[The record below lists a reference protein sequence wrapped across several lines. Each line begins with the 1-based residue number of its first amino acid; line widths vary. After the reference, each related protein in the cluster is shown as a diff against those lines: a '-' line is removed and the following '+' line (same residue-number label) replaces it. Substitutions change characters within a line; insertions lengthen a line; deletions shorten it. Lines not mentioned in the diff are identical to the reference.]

1 MTSDYTA
8 SLEELALAYQSG
20 DTGALDEII
29 IRCSYIVKNVS
40 RRYFLIGADTDDL
53 YQEGFLGII
62 KAAKTFTPGK
72 SKFKYFAFLCVNG
85 AVVSAVRKYAGDKN
99 RILNDGLPLSEVDG
113 TFNFSENPEQLYI
126 EGEHRREVYS
136 VIQKQ
141 LSPFEKEVLSLY
153 LQGLSYAEIQE
164 RTGKPFKSI
173 DNALQRIRKKVKN

>member
-1 MTSDYTA
+1 
-8 SLEELALAYQSG
+8 L
-20 DTGALDEII
+20 
-29 IRCSYIVKNVS
+29 VKNVS
-40 RRYFLIGADTDDL
+40 RKFFLVGAETDDL
-53 YQEGFLGII
+53 YQEGFLGLM
-62 KAAKTFTPGK
+62 KAVKNYTPGK
-72 SKFKYFAFLCVNG
+72 SNFLYYAHLCINSAIVT
-85 AVVSAVRKYAGDKN
+85 AVRKYSGGKN
-99 RILNDGLPLSEVDG
+99 KVLNDGLPLSEVDG

-141 LSPFEKEVLSLY
+141 LSTFEKEVLSLY